1 MFLLGHSCWS
11 YLISKATG
19 QKLNVN
25 LPLYLALL
33 SGVLPDFDIYFHPY
47 LQHHTYTHSIVIL
60 GPVSILLTIRYKKLG
75 AAFSSGLLSHL
86 LTDSLVG
93 DIPIAY
99 PLSNYQIGLAQF
111 IPSVAAIPSLFD
123 TTLETGA
130 LLLVVVYVL
139 RNGDYRQFTRPG
151 RDSLRMAVTLASIVT
166 LTLLFA
172 GDNNI
177 SLTAFA
183 FSRRALTLISL
194 GHIFQAGALVLGTV
208 QGLRAYLA
216 TGQGA
221 AREQSSAE

>member
-33 SGVLPDFDIYFHPY
+33 SGVLPDFDIYFQPY
-47 LQHHTYTHSIVIL
+47 LQHHTYTHSILVL
-60 GPVSILLTIRYKKLG
+60 GPASIVLTIRYRRLG
-75 AAFSSGLLSHL
+75 AAFSTGLLSHL

-93 DIPIAY
+93 DIPPLY
-99 PLSNYQIGLAQF
+99 PITDASIGLNLG
-111 IPSVAAIPSLFD
+111 IPGPID
-123 TTLETGA
+123 TVLETGA
-130 LLLVVVYVL
+130 LLLVAVYAL
-139 RNGDYRQFTRPG
+139 KNGDYRQFTSPDK
-151 RDSLRMAVTLASIVT
+151 DSLPMMVTLTSIVT
-166 LTLLFA
+166 LTLLYA

-177 SLTAFA
+177 PLAAFA

-194 GHIFQAGALVLGTV
+194 GHIFQAGALALGTA

-216 TGQGA
+216 
-221 AREQSSAE
+221 REQDGARGQLPSR

>member
-33 SGVLPDFDIYFHPY
+33 SGVLPDFDIYFQPI
-47 LQHHTYTHSIVIL
+47 LQHHTYTHSILVL
-60 GPVSILLTIRYKKLG
+60 GPALIVLTIRYRRLG
-75 AAFSSGLLSHL
+75 AAFSTGLLSHL

-93 DIPIAY
+93 DIPPLY
-99 PLSNYQIGLAQF
+99 PITDASIGLNLG
-111 IPSVAAIPSLFD
+111 IPGPID
-123 TTLETGA
+123 TVLETGA
-130 LLLVVVYVL
+130 LLLVAVYAL
-139 RNGDYRQFTRPG
+139 KNGDYRQFTSPDK
-151 RDSLRMAVTLASIVT
+151 DSLPMMVTLTSIVT
-166 LTLLFA
+166 LTLLYA

-177 SLTAFA
+177 PLAAFA

-194 GHIFQAGALVLGTV
+194 GHIFQAGALALGTA

-216 TGQGA
+216 RERDGARGQLPS
-221 AREQSSAE
+221 R

>member
-1 MFLLGHSCWS
+1 MFLLGHSSWS

-19 QKLNVN
+19 QKLHVN

-33 SGVLPDFDIYFHPY
+33 SGVAPDFDIYFQPY
-47 LQHHTYTHSIVIL
+47 LQHHTYTHSILIL
-60 GPVSILLTIRYKKLG
+60 GPVSILLTYKYKKLG
-75 AAFSSGLLSHL
+75 AAFSTGLLSHL

-93 DIPIAY
+93 DIPIIY
-99 PLSNYQIGLAQF
+99 PLSDYTIGLTL
-111 IPSVAAIPSLFD
+111 IPTGVPSLTD
-123 TTLETGA
+123 TVLETSA

-139 RNGDYRQFTRPG
+139 KNGDLQQFTRPG
-151 RDSLRMAVTLASIVT
+151 KDSLPMAITLASIVT

-177 SLTAFA
+177 SLATFA

-194 GHIFQAGALVLGTV
+194 GHIFQAAALALGTV

-216 TGQGA
+216 QEGTTK
-221 AREQSSAE
+221 ARPVDM

>member
-33 SGVLPDFDIYFHPY
+33 SGVLPDFDIYFQPI
-47 LQHHTYTHSIVIL
+47 LQHHTYTHSILVL
-60 GPVSILLTIRYKKLG
+60 GPASIVLTIRYRRLG
-75 AAFSSGLLSHL
+75 AAFSTGLLSHL

-93 DIPIAY
+93 DIPLLY
-99 PLSNYQIGLAQF
+99 PITDASIGLNLG
-111 IPSVAAIPSLFD
+111 IPGPID
-123 TTLETGA
+123 TVLETGA
-130 LLLVVVYVL
+130 LLLVAVYAL
-139 RNGDYRQFTRPG
+139 KNGDYRQFTSPDK
-151 RDSLRMAVTLASIVT
+151 DSLPMMVTLTSIVT
-166 LTLLFA
+166 LTLLYA

-177 SLTAFA
+177 PLAAFA

-194 GHIFQAGALVLGTV
+194 GHIFQAGALALGTA

-216 TGQGA
+216 
-221 AREQSSAE
+221 REQDGARGQLPSR

>member
-33 SGVLPDFDIYFHPY
+33 SGVLPDFDIYFQPI
-47 LQHHTYTHSIVIL
+47 LQHHTYTHSILVL
-60 GPVSILLTIRYKKLG
+60 GPASIVLTIRYRRLG
-75 AAFSSGLLSHL
+75 AAFSTGLLSHL

-93 DIPIAY
+93 DIPPLY
-99 PLSNYQIGLAQF
+99 PITDASIGLNLG
-111 IPSVAAIPSLFD
+111 IPGPID
-123 TTLETGA
+123 TVLETGA
-130 LLLVVVYVL
+130 LLLVAVYAL
-139 RNGDYRQFTRPG
+139 KNGDYRQFTSPDK
-151 RDSLRMAVTLASIVT
+151 DSLPMMVTLTSIVT
-166 LTLLFA
+166 LTLLYA

-177 SLTAFA
+177 PLAAFA

-194 GHIFQAGALVLGTV
+194 GHIFQAGALALGTA

-216 TGQGA
+216 
-221 AREQSSAE
+221 REQDGARGQLPAR

>member
-33 SGVLPDFDIYFHPY
+33 SGVLPDFDIYFQPI
-47 LQHHTYTHSIVIL
+47 LQHHTYTHSILVL
-60 GPVSILLTIRYKKLG
+60 GPASIVLTIRYRRLG
-75 AAFSSGLLSHL
+75 AAFSTGLLSHL

-93 DIPIAY
+93 DIPPLY
-99 PLSNYQIGLAQF
+99 PITDASIGLNLG
-111 IPSVAAIPSLFD
+111 IPGPID
-123 TTLETGA
+123 TVLETGA
-130 LLLVVVYVL
+130 LLLVAVYAL
-139 RNGDYRQFTRPG
+139 KNGDYRQFTSPDK
-151 RDSLRMAVTLASIVT
+151 DSLPMMVTLTSIVT
-166 LTLLFA
+166 LTLLYA

-177 SLTAFA
+177 PLAAFA

-194 GHIFQAGALVLGTV
+194 GHIFQAGALALGTA

-216 TGQGA
+216 
-221 AREQSSAE
+221 REQDGARGQLPSR

>member
-33 SGVLPDFDIYFHPY
+33 SGVLPDFDIYFQPI
-47 LQHHTYTHSIVIL
+47 LQHHTYTHSILVL
-60 GPVSILLTIRYKKLG
+60 GPASILLTLRYRRVG
-75 AAFSSGLLSHL
+75 AAFSAGLLSHL

-93 DIPIAY
+93 DIPPLY
-99 PLSNYQIGLAQF
+99 PITDASIGLNLG
-111 IPSVAAIPSLFD
+111 IPGPID
-123 TTLETGA
+123 TVLETGA
-130 LLLVVVYVL
+130 LLLVAVYAL
-139 RNGDYRQFTRPG
+139 KNGDYRQFTSPDK
-151 RDSLRMAVTLASIVT
+151 DSLPMMVTLTSIVT
-166 LTLLFA
+166 LTLLYA

-177 SLTAFA
+177 PLAAFA

-194 GHIFQAGALVLGTV
+194 GHIFQAGALALGTA

-216 TGQGA
+216 
-221 AREQSSAE
+221 REQDGARGQLPAR

>member
-33 SGVLPDFDIYFHPY
+33 SGVLPDFDIYFQPI
-47 LQHHTYTHSIVIL
+47 LQHHTYTHSILVL
-60 GPVSILLTIRYKKLG
+60 GPASILLTLRYRRVG
-75 AAFSSGLLSHL
+75 AAFSAGLLSHL

-93 DIPIAY
+93 DIPPLY
-99 PLSNYQIGLAQF
+99 PITDASIGLNLG
-111 IPSVAAIPSLFD
+111 IPGPID
-123 TTLETGA
+123 TVLETGA
-130 LLLVVVYVL
+130 LLLVAVYAL
-139 RNGDYRQFTRPG
+139 KNGDYRQFTSPDK
-151 RDSLRMAVTLASIVT
+151 DSLPMMVTLTSIVT
-166 LTLLFA
+166 LTLLYA

-177 SLTAFA
+177 PLAAFA

-194 GHIFQAGALVLGTV
+194 GHIFQAGALALGTA

-216 TGQGA
+216 
-221 AREQSSAE
+221 REQDGARGQLPSR